1 MPLSS
6 SSFANERASNE
17 RAPGA
22 GVTAVLGPTNTGKTH
37 LAIERM
43 LAHSSGIIGLP
54 LRLLAREVYN
64 KIAARAGPEAVAL
77 ITGEEKIKP
86 PKPRYWV
93 STVEAMP
100 RDIDVS
106 FLAVDE
112 IQIAADLERGHVFT
126 DRILN
131 RRGRDETLLLGAA
144 TMRPIIERL
153 LPGASIVTR
162 PRLSQ
167 LEFAGDRKITR
178 QPRRTAIVAFSAD
191 EVYAIAELIR
201 RQHGGAAVVLG
212 SLSPRTRNAQVEMF
226 QSGDVDYLVATDA
239 VGMGLNLDV
248 DHVAFASDRKYD
260 GYQFRRL
267 NPSEF
272 SQIAGRAGRA
282 TRDGTFGTTGRCAP
296 FEPEL
301 VNALQNHTFD
311 SVKVLQWRN
320 SKLDFSSIGALQVS
334 LAETPNHDA
343 LTRAPI
349 AEDLRVLD
357 HAARD
362 ADVREM
368 AQGKVAVE
376 RLWDAC
382 QIPDYRRVAPAAHAE
397 LVVTL
402 FTFLMKRGRIPDAW
416 FGQQIAQADRTDG
429 DIDTLSGRI
438 AQVRTWTFVANRPD
452 WLADPDYWQGISRE
466 IENKLSDALHE
477 RLTERFVDRRTSVLM
492 RRLREN
498 TMLNT
503 EIDKTG
509 EVKVE
514 GHVIGRLDGFTFA
527 PSAAEA
533 GSDAKALQATAQKA
547 LAGEI
552 DSRAEK
558 LSNAPD
564 DQFVLT
570 SDGTVRWTGDAVAR
584 LVGTDN
590 VLVPRLRIIADERLT
605 GAPRDNVQT
614 RLDLWLKT
622 HIEKLLGPLF
632 DLTKAEDITGIGR
645 GIAFQLIEALG
656 VLERQ
661 KIAAEMK
668 DLDQASRASLRKY
681 GVRFGAYHIYIPS
694 LLKPAARAIAS
705 LLWAQKH
712 DNVDLSALSGA
723 QHLAGSGRTSFAVD
737 KALDRDAYR
746 ILGYKQCG
754 ERAVRVDILER
765 LADLI
770 RPALSWRPGAS
781 GEKPAGAFDGRTF
794 VVTQAMTSLTGS
806 AGEDFASVLRALG
819 YRMEKKPALPPE
831 APKPVAVEAPAV
843 ETMTAETAPAEMAAA
858 ETSEAEAGPVE
869 SAPPTDA
876 ANVTEPAIAVETADI
891 ADITPDVAEAVTAE
905 AVTAEAVEEAK
916 STAALLP
923 EISFAPSGE
932 ADAERADAAQ
942 AELQPDPA
950 AVVADDAPAVA
961 DETAAKNDTAP
972 ATEAVSETAV
982 AATVDAPSADATDAD
997 ASPADA
1003 SPAADATPAEPV
1015 LVEVWRPGGR
1025 ADDQRRPRHDR
1036 HDHRNRPR
1044 TNTNADSNANASGT
1058 PVAIDGGDAQG
1069 RPTHERTNTRDRN
1082 RRPDFRKPR
1091 GDAPATANAAP
1102 ATDGGAPQ
1110 RDNRPPRD
1118 NFKGPRDNNRDGA
1131 RADGAKGGDRF
1142 KGKPSGG
1149 KPGDKFKGNRDGRR
1163 DDRGGG
1169 AALRQYAT
1177 SAPPPS
1183 RDRDRPADPNSPFAK
1198 LAALKEQL
1206 ASGRKDH

>member
-1 MPLSS
+1 MAFSS
-6 SSFANERASNE
+6 SPPGFSNG
-17 RAPGA
+17 RAPGS

-43 LAHSSGIIGLP
+43 LAHSSGVIGLP

-64 KIAARAGPEAVAL
+64 KIVDRAGVDSVAL

-86 PKPRYWV
+86 PKARFWV

-100 RDIDVS
+100 RDLDVS

-126 DRILN
+126 DRILH

-191 EVYAIAELIR
+191 EVYAIAELIK

-212 SLSPRTRNAQVEMF
+212 SLSPRTRNAQVAMF

-272 SQIAGRAGRA
+272 AQIAGRAGRA

-320 SKLDFSSIGALQVS
+320 SKLDFSSLGALQVS
-334 LAETPNHDA
+334 LAQTPTHEA

-362 ADVREM
+362 GEVRDM
-368 AQGKVAVE
+368 AHGAASVE

-382 QIPDYRRVAPAAHAE
+382 QIPDYRKIAPAAHAE
-397 LVVTL
+397 LVTTL
-402 FTFLMKRGRIPDAW
+402 FGFLMRSGKIPDAW
-416 FGQQIAQADRTDG
+416 FAAQVDQADRTDG
-429 DIDTLSGRI
+429 DIDTLSHRI
-438 AQVRTWTFVANRPD
+438 AQIRTWTFVANRPD
-452 WLADPDYWQGISRE
+452 WLADPEHWQGVSRE

-477 RLTERFVDRRTSVLM
+477 KLTERFVDRRTSVLM

-503 EIDKTG
+503 EIGKTG
-509 EVKVE
+509 EVIVE

-527 PSAAEA
+527 PDAAEA
-533 GSDAKALQATAQKA
+533 GSDAKALQATALKA

-552 DSRAEK
+552 EARAEK
-558 LSNAPD
+558 LSAAKD
-564 DQFVLT
+564 DQLVLT
-570 SDGTVRWTGDAVAR
+570 SDGTIRWTGDAVAK
-584 LVGTDN
+584 LVAADD
-590 VLVPRLRIIADERLT
+590 VLHPRIRIIADDRLA
-605 GAPRDNVQT
+605 GSPREAVQT
-614 RLDLWLKT
+614 RLELWLKT

-632 DLTKAEDITGIGR
+632 DLNKAEDVTGIAR

-656 VLERQ
+656 VLERT

-668 DLDQASRASLRKY
+668 DLDQPSRASLRKY
-681 GVRFGAYHIYIPS
+681 GVRFGAYHIYVPA
-694 LLKPAARAIAS
+694 LLKPAARALAS
-705 LLWAQKH
+705 LLWAMKL

-723 QHLAGSGRTSFAVD
+723 QHLAGSGRTSFPVD

-746 ILGYKQCG
+746 VLGYKQCG

-770 RPALSWRPGAS
+770 RPALSWRAAS
-781 GEKPAGAFDGRTF
+781 PGEKPAGAFDGRSF
-794 VVTQAMTSLTGS
+794 VVTQSMTSLTGS
-806 AGEDFASVLRALG
+806 AGEDFASILRALG
-819 YRMEKKPALPPE
+819 YRMEKRPPLPPAPAPVEAAPAEAAAVEAVAAEAGAETALAE
-831 APKPVAVEAPAV
+831 APVEASAGAADADVAEPAAAVEIGEPAEVTDAVVQAAEEVATASAEPEVTVTAAAAQTEAPQETATVDAVAAEEASADASVAVEA
-843 ETMTAETAPAEMAAA
+843 
-858 ETSEAEAGPVE
+858 
-869 SAPPTDA
+869 
-876 ANVTEPAIAVETADI
+876 
-891 ADITPDVAEAVTAE
+891 
-905 AVTAEAVEEAK
+905 
-916 STAALLP
+916 
-923 EISFAPSGE
+923 
-932 ADAERADAAQ
+932 
-942 AELQPDPA
+942 
-950 AVVADDAPAVA
+950 APAVA
-961 DETAAKNDTAP
+961 AAP
-972 ATEAVSETAV
+972 E
-982 AATVDAPSADATDAD
+982 
-997 ASPADA
+997 
-1003 SPAADATPAEPV
+1003 

-1025 ADDQRRPRHDR
+1025 SDERRPRHDR
-1036 HDHRNRPR
+1036 NRQRHQDRPQVR
-1044 TNTNADSNANASGT
+1044 PQEGAQ
-1058 PVAIDGGDAQG
+1058 PVAAEGEAGEGARRERHG
-1069 RPTHERTNTRDRN
+1069 RPNERSRRERN
-1082 RRPDFRKPR
+1082 KDFRKPR
-1091 GDAPATANAAP
+1091 SDAPAEAASAAVAAEAAP
-1102 ATDGGAPQ
+1102 AVLPREDKG
-1110 RDNRPPRD
+1110 RPPRERFQGKD
-1118 NFKGPRDNNRDGA
+1118 RD
-1131 RADGAKGGDRF
+1131 
-1142 KGKPSGG
+1142 KP
-1149 KPGDKFKGNRDGRR
+1149 RDGRDKGKFAGKPKGDR
-1163 DDRGGG
+1163 DGGRSG
-1169 AALRQYAT
+1169 PSHRQYAT
-1177 SAPPPS
+1177 SAPP
-1183 RDRDRPADPNSPFAK
+1183 RERERPIDPNSPFAK

-1206 ASGRKDH
+1206 TAGRKD

>member
-1 MPLSS
+1 MVFSS
-6 SSFANERASNE
+6 SAPTFANG
-17 RAPGA
+17 RAPGF

-43 LAHSSGIIGLP
+43 LAHSSGVIGLP

-64 KIAARAGPEAVAL
+64 KIVDRAGVDSVAL

-86 PKPRYWV
+86 PKARFWV

-100 RDIDVS
+100 RDLDVS

-126 DRILN
+126 DRILH

-191 EVYAIAELIR
+191 EVYAIAELIK

-212 SLSPRTRNAQVEMF
+212 SLSPRTRNAQVAMF

-272 SQIAGRAGRA
+272 AQIAGRAGRA

-301 VNALQNHTFD
+301 VNALQNHSFE

-320 SKLDFSSIGALQVS
+320 SKLDFSSLGSLQVS
-334 LAETPNHDA
+334 LALAPSHEA

-368 AQGKVAVE
+368 AHGAAAVE

-382 QIPDYRRVAPAAHAE
+382 QIPDYRKIAPAAHAE
-397 LVVTL
+397 LVTTL
-402 FTFLMKRGRIPDAW
+402 FGFLMRKGRIPDAW
-416 FGQQIAQADRTDG
+416 FGAQVEQADRVDG
-429 DIDTLSGRI
+429 DIDTLSSRI
-438 AQVRTWTFVANRPD
+438 AQIRTWTFVANRPD
-452 WLADPDYWQGISRE
+452 WLADPEHWQAIARE
-466 IENKLSDALHE
+466 VENKLSDALHE

-503 EIDKTG
+503 EIGKTG
-509 EVKVE
+509 EVIVE

-527 PSAAEA
+527 PDAAEA

-552 DSRAEK
+552 DARAEK
-558 LSNAPD
+558 LAAAPD
-564 DQFVLT
+564 EQFLLA
-570 SDGTVRWTGDAVAR
+570 SDGTIRWTGDAVAK
-584 LVGTDN
+584 LVAADDA
-590 VLVPRLRIIADERLT
+590 LHPRIRIVSDERLS
-605 GAPRDNVQT
+605 GAPREAVQA

-632 DLTKAEDITGIGR
+632 ELAKAEDITGIAR

-661 KIAAEMK
+661 KIATEMK
-668 DLDQASRASLRKY
+668 DLDQPSRASLRKY
-681 GVRFGAYHIYIPS
+681 GVRFGAYHIYVPP
-694 LLKPAARAIAS
+694 LLKPAARALAS
-705 LLWAQKH
+705 LLWALKQ
-712 DNVDLSALSGA
+712 DNVDMSALSGA
-723 QHLAGSGRTSFAVD
+723 QHLAGSGRTSFPVD
-737 KALDRDAYR
+737 KLLDRDAYR
-746 ILGYKQCG
+746 VLGYRQCG

-770 RPALSWRPGAS
+770 RPALSWREASPGA
-781 GEKPAGAFDGRTF
+781 KPAGAFDGRGF

-806 AGEDFASVLRALG
+806 AGEDFASILRALG
-819 YRMEKKPALPPE
+819 YRMERRPAPP
-831 APKPVAVEAPAV
+831 PKPVVRESVAAEPDLAESGLESSPAESAPQTTSEAAVEAVSEPV
-843 ETMTAETAPAEMAAA
+843 MAAA
-858 ETSEAEAGPVE
+858 PVVAETQPAETPPAE
-869 SAPPTDA
+869 SVAAAEGGDVADTASDVPPISDA
-876 ANVTEPAIAVETADI
+876 AASP
-891 ADITPDVAEAVTAE
+891 P
-905 AVTAEAVEEAK
+905 
-916 STAALLP
+916 SAALLP
-923 EISFAPSGE
+923 DIAFSPATATDQPASVEVEVLPDQAASSEVQAGE
-932 ADAERADAAQ
+932 ASQQQ
-942 AELQPDPA
+942 ASP
-950 AVVADDAPAVA
+950 
-961 DETAAKNDTAP
+961 
-972 ATEAVSETAV
+972 ETAV
-982 AATVDAPSADATDAD
+982 ATAATGDTAVADAGGSAAAPDAV
-997 ASPADA
+997 
-1003 SPAADATPAEPV
+1003 AAPEMVD
-1015 LVEVWRPGGR
+1015 VWRPGGR
-1025 ADDQRRPRHDR
+1025 ADDRRPRHDR
-1036 HDHRNRPR
+1036 NRHRHQDRSQDRSQDRPQEGAPPAAAA
-1044 TNTNADSNANASGT
+1044 TEAD
-1058 PVAIDGGDAQG
+1058 DGARRERHG
-1069 RPTHERTNTRDRN
+1069 RGRRDRHH
-1082 RRPDFRKPR
+1082 DSRKPR
-1091 GDAPATANAAP
+1091 NDAPVEAVAVA
-1102 ATDGGAPQ
+1102 DGAPV
-1110 RDNRPPRD
+1110 REPREDKGRPPRERFQGKD
-1118 NFKGPRDNNRDGA
+1118 RHQDRDKGKFGGGRD
-1131 RADGAKGGDRF
+1131 KGGRE
-1142 KGKPSGG
+1142 KSGR
-1149 KPGDKFKGNRDGRR
+1149 GDKRSE
-1163 DDRGGG
+1163 GGPSH
-1169 AALRQYAT
+1169 RQFAT
-1177 SAPPPS
+1177 SAPP
-1183 RDRDRPADPNSPFAK
+1183 RDRDRPIDPNSPFAK

-1206 ASGRKDH
+1206 TARKDQR